1 MSRQMPTVKEIHNNM
16 HEGCFVLV
24 DWKDKDNQVTRNVK
38 VKLTNKNNDVHGWHT
53 VVWSDE
59 DYKFKIAS
67 GGRVGITAVVPG
79 FSLPSVRTTPHP
91 SGTKVGNLVLHVGSE
106 IRVMDPEF
114 QPGTPIIGVYSA
126 VVTQLKLNKIEAV
139 YLKNEWRN
147 TFDWFKHRH
156 VTGMMKKG
164 YEDDVKKIPNPDYVA
179 PVAAVVVPTR
189 KSNRTSTPSKRL
201 VEEN

>member
-1 MSRQMPTVKEIHNNM
+1 MSVVQEIYNIM

-24 DWKDKDNQVTRNVK
+24 DWKGKDNQVTHNVK
-38 VKLTNKNNDVHGWHT
+38 VKLTNKNSDVHGWHT

-59 DYKFKIAS
+59 EYKFRIAS

-79 FSLPSVRTTPHP
+79 VSLPSVRSTPHP
-91 SGTKVGNLVLHVGSE
+91 SGMKVGNLVLNLGSK
-106 IRVMDPEF
+106 IRVVDPAV
-114 QPGTPIIGVYSA
+114 QPGTRIIGVYSA
-126 VVTQLKLNKIEAV
+126 VVTQLKLNKIKAA
-139 YLKNEWRN
+139 YLKNEWRDN
-147 TFDWFKHRH
+147 YDWFEHRH

-164 YEDDVKKIPNPDYVA
+164 LEDDVKKIPNPDYVA

-201 VEEN
+201 VEEK